1 MSRRVKEYERV
12 GLPVSYR
19 NITSYLNSTEDID
32 AFVEEVKG
40 KMNIRN
46 VYDTHIGTKSYEMP
60 DELSDMTFTEAAEYY
75 EDGHWYDI
83 QIDREWYDM
92 VGEPLVKVTSLM
104 EVICIAIIIVTLLI
118 QVLLAVLL
126 ISGRQKEIGI
136 LVSLGEKKSKIIAQ
150 FLAEDFIKLIVAVAA
165 GVLIGILIGVTSI
178 SYLGSD
184 VYEYAADDSRAELEQ
199 LNYEYYETEETFAD
213 MSDSENSALVNLSGR
228 HSLRMRVHPNITPE
242 ISPEAIAIYCILA
255 FGLMIISVLIE
266 GVYIL
271 RLSPVKLLMG
281 KK

>member
-1 MSRRVKEYERV
+1 
-12 GLPVSYR
+12 
-19 NITSYLNSTEDID
+19 
-32 AFVEEVKG
+32 
-40 KMNIRN
+40 MNIRN